1 MKKQILL
8 FTSILSFLLRAAC
21 SEKEKPNYQGFW
33 LGEENMIFEV
43 KQTSDGKYTVSN
55 INGSLNAEYKE
66 DALRG
71 KNSLDMEFFM
81 TVKGDS
87 AYYTFGTITTGYK
100 RIDEKAYKE
109 IFETLK
115 PITAQ

>member
-1 MKKQILL
+1 MKKQILF
-8 FTSILSFLLRAAC
+8 FTSILFVLFLAGC

-71 KNSLDMEFFM
+71 KNSLDMEFYM

-100 RIDEKAYKE
+100 RIDEKSYKD
-109 IFETLK
+109 IFNSLK
-115 PITAQ
+115 PMTAQ